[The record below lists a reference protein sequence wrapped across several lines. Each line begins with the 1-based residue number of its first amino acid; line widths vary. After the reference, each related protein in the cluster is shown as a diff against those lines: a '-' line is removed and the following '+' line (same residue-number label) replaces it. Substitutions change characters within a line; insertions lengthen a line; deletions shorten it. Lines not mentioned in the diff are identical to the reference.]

1 MKTAIP
7 SPSQQ
12 TFSVSAPRSDARE
25 LRMGSLVPYV
35 MMGTLLG
42 IILVKSE
49 VVSWYRIQEMF
60 RFESFHMYG
69 VLGSAFST
77 AFVALRV
84 LKRLQVRSR
93 TGEPITVPPKV
104 LGRGYRY
111 WIGGSIFG
119 IGWALSGAC
128 PGPLF
133 ALAGSGVTV
142 YLMAGLS
149 ALLGTW
155 MYGYFRPRL
164 PH

>member
-1 MKTAIP
+1 MTIAFRSRPQQISPVDSRRPYAPQLRPTSLIP
-7 SPSQQ
+7 YA
-12 TFSVSAPRSDARE
+12 V
-25 LRMGSLVPYV
+25 MGALF
-35 MMGTLLG
+35 G

-69 VLGSAFST
+69 VLGSASLT
-77 AFVALRV
+77 AFISLQILTR
-84 LKRLQVRSR
+84 LKVSSR
-93 TGEPITVPPKV
+93 TGEPITLPPKA

-133 ALAGSGVTV
+133 ALVGSGITV
-142 YLMAGLS
+142 YLMTAV
-149 ALLGTW
+149 AAVLGTW
-155 MYGYFRPRL
+155 TYGYFRPRL